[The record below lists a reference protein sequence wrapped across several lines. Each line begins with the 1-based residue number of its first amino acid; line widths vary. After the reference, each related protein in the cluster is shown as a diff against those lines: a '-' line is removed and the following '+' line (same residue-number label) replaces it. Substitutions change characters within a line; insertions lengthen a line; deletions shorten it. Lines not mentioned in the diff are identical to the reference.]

1 MISMSLS
8 KAAVAIDADLTGN
21 GDSFVGCSTD
31 TRTINKGN
39 LFIALKGENFNGHDF
54 VSIAEENGASS
65 LLLEEDVNHTK
76 PVLKVDNTRK
86 AMGLLAKSWRNELS
100 YVSLVAITGSNGK
113 TTVKEM
119 VSSILS
125 EISQV
130 HATAGN
136 FNNDI
141 GVPLTLFELDKKHQ
155 YAVIEMGANHPGEI
169 EWLSTI
175 ARPNVAVITQCAPSH
190 LEGFG
195 SIEGVAKA
203 KAEIYSGL
211 QSDGTAIINADD
223 DFADFWEKTCEHF
236 KQCSFAIKNE
246 AADITGKNI
255 ITLSDGSAI
264 RFNLCFAQQCIDITL
279 PLSGEHNVM
288 NALAA
293 AACCLSLDVPLQS
306 IKAGLEKMS
315 PVKGRL
321 QLKTGK
327 QGSRIIDDTY
337 NANPKSLSAAI
348 NVLKKFNGSRY
359 LVLGDMGELGEAAI
373 EHHVEAGKLAR
384 AADIDGLFCIGDLSI
399 NAKESFGEGATHFDS
414 YEELENSLL
423 NSLNNE
429 TTLLIKGSRYMQMDR
444 IVNSLVEERS

>member
-8 KAAVAIDADLTGN
+8 KAAVAINADLTGN
-21 GDSFVGCSTD
+21 DENFVGCSTD

-65 LLLEEDVNHTK
+65 LLLEEDISHTK

-86 AMGLLAKSWRNELS
+86 AMGLLAKSWRDELS
-100 YVSLVAITGSNGK
+100 VSLVAITGSNGK

-125 EISQV
+125 EISEV

-169 EWLSTI
+169 EWLSSI

-203 KAEIYSGL
+203 KAEIFSGL
-211 QSDGTAIINADD
+211 QSSGTAIINADD
-223 DFADFWEKTCEHF
+223 KYADYWKQTCSHLNQF
-236 KQCSFAIKNE
+236 SFGINTRSADVTAKNINVLNEINAIQFDLHDVNHS
-246 AADITGKNI
+246 ITINLPLTGK
-255 ITLSDGSAI
+255 
-264 RFNLCFAQQCIDITL
+264 
-279 PLSGEHNVM
+279 HNVM

-293 AACCLSLDVPLQS
+293 AACCLSLDVS
-306 IKAGLEKMS
+306 IETIKSGLENMS

-321 QLKTGK
+321 QVNTGK
-327 QGSRIIDDTY
+327 YGSRIIDDTY
-337 NANPKSLSAAI
+337 NANPESLNAAI
-348 NVLKKFNGSRY
+348 NVLKNFNGSRY
-359 LVLGDMGELGEAAI
+359 LVLGDMGELGKAAI
-373 EHHVEAGKLAR
+373 KHHVEAGKLAR
-384 AADIDGLFCIGDLSI
+384 AAAIDGLFCIGELSL

-414 YEELENSLL
+414 YEELENRLL
-423 NSLNNE
+423 NLLNNE